1 MTMPEAW
8 ERQKGESRKA
18 YEAFRVYRD
27 MGAARSL
34 AKVAEK
40 LGKSTTLLSRWSAK
54 HDWVERCR
62 KYDEYM
68 EREYLLQQAEERR
81 KMAERHA
88 KQAMMFQNKI
98 LERMRS
104 LDPRELSPN
113 DLIRWFDIAVKI
125 ERLSRGEST
134 EIQKVEHGGE
144 VKQSHEIGITNKLLE
159 DEEARELIKRLIR
172 KRNAVKRD
180 SDQS

>member
-1 MTMPEAW
+1 
-8 ERQKGESRKA
+8 
-18 YEAFRVYRD
+18 
-27 MGAARSL
+27 
-34 AKVAEK
+34 
-40 LGKSTTLLSRWSAK
+40 
-54 HDWVERCR
+54 
-62 KYDEYM
+62 
-68 EREYLLQQAEERR
+68 
-81 KMAERHA
+81 MAERHA

-113 DLIRWFDIAVKI
+113 DLIRWFDIAVKV

-134 EIQKVEHGGE
+134 EIQKVEHDGE
-144 VKQSHEIGITNKLLE
+144 VKQSHEIGITNKLLA
-159 DEEARELIKRLIR
+159 DEEARDLVKRLIR